1 MRSKPFLILVIL
13 LMMPVV
19 FGEGFEVNPLFLNM
33 VTKTGVAAEEF
44 VIVKNLGLDTVSV
57 QVTTN
62 DVNFKLS
69 SYGFG
74 LLPGEEKPL
83 DFKFYNSLPGV
94 YANEFFFRAEGITRV
109 LPVVVEVET
118 HTVRFDSTV
127 ETLEAKKAFYP
138 GDEVGFSF
146 TVFDLLEFTSTSV
159 EMDYY
164 IIDMKN
170 ALVYDSGE
178 VISIKSQKTLSKVA
192 KLPEDIDPGEYVLV
206 VKSRHG
212 TSIGFST
219 LLLNVVKKP
228 VIVEKWSFKN
238 FCYSLIGNCL
248 DNSSCV
254 TVIISIAFVILAIL
268 LIYVIEVVKLSR
280 LPKKKIEKALK
291 HEERKKKT
299 ISLIKEILQE
309 AEEQRQGREKEKT
322 EEVERGKIIEDLLLK
337 KRKTK
342 PNLTEQKLF
351 ERETKQYM
359 KDRKNVLKEKKE
371 ELKRQKKIEKLLSRK
386 R

>member
-1 MRSKPFLILVIL
+1 MLIIL

-19 FGEGFEVNPLFLNM
+19 FSEGFEVNPLFLNM
-33 VTKTGVAAEEF
+33 VTKTGVSAEEF
-44 VIVKNLGLDTVSV
+44 VTVKNLGLDTVSV

-62 DVNFKLS
+62 DANFKLS

-83 DFKFYNSLPGV
+83 DFKFYNNLPGV
-94 YANEFFFRAEGITRV
+94 YANEFFFRAEGITKV
-109 LPVVVEVET
+109 LPIVVEVET
-118 HTVRFDSTV
+118 PTVRFDSTV
-127 ETLEAKKAFYP
+127 ETLEAKNVFYP
-138 GDEVGFSF
+138 GDGVGFSF

-170 ALVYDSGE
+170 VLVYDSGE
-178 VISIKSQKTLSKVA
+178 IISIKSQKTLSKVA
-192 KLPEDIDPGEYVLV
+192 KLPEDISPGEYVLV
-206 VKSRHG
+206 VKSRYG

-228 VIVEKWSFKN
+228 VIVEKWRFKN

-254 TVIISIAFVILAIL
+254 TAIISITLVILAIL
-268 LIYVIEVVKLSR
+268 LIYVIEVVKLSK

-371 ELKRQKKIEKLLSRK
+371 EFKRQKKIEKLLSSK